1 MGPMHHHRTTR
12 PHFVGEDS
20 AGTCRHAMP
29 WLCAAVIAAGCSTT
43 TVASSAPNIAGE
55 GLSVTNQSAATTL
68 ASDPLWDWE
77 IILKADIDGDGW
89 IGPPPPPPPP
99 PGGGGGVA

>member
-1 MGPMHHHRTTR
+1 MGPIKHHRTTR
-12 PHFVGEDS
+12 SHFVGEDFARTWGRIIAS
-20 AGTCRHAMP
+20 VVMIA
-29 WLCAAVIAAGCSTT
+29 CAASPATATDTAYTSVKTSQFQACSA
-43 TVASSAPNIAGE
+43 VGKMD
-55 GLSVTNQSAATTL
+55 VD
-68 ASDPLWDWE
+68 DPEMLWHWE